1 MAYPFVESPNVT
13 KTGGR
18 TIDLI
23 VIHTM
28 EMDEKGDTAEHCA
41 LWFKNP
47 AAKVS
52 AHYCVDADSIVQCVR
67 DQDIGWHAPG
77 ANHDGIGIEHAGRAK
92 QTGRDWSDAY
102 SVAMLERSAALVAD
116 LCTKY
121 SIPVTWLYAAD
132 LKAGKR
138 GITTHDAVSKAFK
151 RGSHWDPGKG
161 FPVERYLALVRANM
175 GGGATAP
182 AVTPAT
188 AAAPAALKQS
198 PPLLRLGSHGWHVK
212 RLQRLLRA
220 RDLYPEPA
228 TIDGDFGE
236 ITEAGV
242 KAFQHFADLE
252 QDGVVGPLTWQALA
266 ASDVKP
272 PVTESA
278 AKLQPA

>member
-102 SVAMLERSAALVAD
+102 SVAMLERSAGARRRPLHEV
-116 LCTKY
+116 L
-121 SIPVTWLYAAD
+121 
-132 LKAGKR
+132 
-138 GITTHDAVSKAFK
+138 
-151 RGSHWDPGKG
+151 DPGDVALRRRPQG
-161 FPVERYLALVRANM
+161 RQARDHDPRRREQGVQARLALGSREGLPRRALP
-175 GGGATAP
+175 GAGAREHGRRRDRAAVAP
-182 AVTPAT
+182 AAS
-188 AAAPAALKQS
+188 AAPAALKQS

-252 QDGVVGPLTWQALA
+252 QDGIVGPLTWQALA
-266 ASDVKP
+266 ASDVKL
-272 PVTESA
+272 PVAESA